1 MDLIELT
8 DGVVRLRAPA
18 EPDVPRITELCQDTA
33 IQEFTTMPSPYG
45 RDDADGFVGHV
56 VPAGW
61 ESGKSLTWSVRDAA
75 SDRLDGMISLEMQ
88 GAGSA
93 ELGYWLGAH
102 ARGRGVMARATALVI
117 DLAFDPVRLALVRLS
132 WLACSQNV
140 PSRRVAERAGFQIE
154 GHVRG
159 YAVQRGRR
167 RDAWLGTLL
176 VTDDRPRSAMM
187 SA

>member
-18 EPDVPRITELCQDTA
+18 GRDVPRITELCQDMA
-33 IQEFTTMPSPYG
+33 IQEFTTIPSPYG
-45 RDDADGFVGHV
+45 RDDADGFVGRV

-88 GAGSA
+88 GTGSA

-102 ARGRGVMARATALVI
+102 ARGSGVMARAAALAI
-117 DLAFDPVRLALVRLS
+117 DLAFDPGRLALVRLS
-132 WLACSQNV
+132 WLAYTQNV
-140 PSRRVAERAGFQIE
+140 PSRRDVSRSGPASTSRATYG
-154 GHVRG
+154 GTRCSAADAVMRG
-159 YAVQRGRR
+159 SGRCSR
-167 RDAWLGTLL
+167 RTTAHG
-176 VTDDRPRSAMM
+176 RP
-187 SA
+187 